1 MPKRHYDRTASKP
14 RTNKGV
20 IKQYAGFCL
29 REDIAQRLE
38 SITEPWLLAIKLF
51 KEETGI
57 EISVQTAKNQI
68 GKWISINGELYKL
81 KQKILFQESKVFKI
95 YYFFLFIF

>member
-38 SITEPWLLAIKLF
+38 SITEPWLLTIKLF
-51 KEETGI
+51 KEET
-57 EISVQTAKNQI
+57 
-68 GKWISINGELYKL
+68 
-81 KQKILFQESKVFKI
+81 
-95 YYFFLFIF
+95 